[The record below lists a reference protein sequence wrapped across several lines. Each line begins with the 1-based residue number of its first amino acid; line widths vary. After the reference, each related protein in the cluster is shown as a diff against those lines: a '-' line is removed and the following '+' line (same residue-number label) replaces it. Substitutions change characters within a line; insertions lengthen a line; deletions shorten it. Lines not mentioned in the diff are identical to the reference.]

1 MCRRGGGREGGPTLA
16 VTDPLGGTLLVPAVA
31 SPASQA
37 GRIQVKT
44 VFNQERLELIVSI
57 LAAAGLKSRQ
67 SGQYR

>member
-1 MCRRGGGREGGPTLA
+1 MS
-16 VTDPLGGTLLVPAVA
+16 AVA